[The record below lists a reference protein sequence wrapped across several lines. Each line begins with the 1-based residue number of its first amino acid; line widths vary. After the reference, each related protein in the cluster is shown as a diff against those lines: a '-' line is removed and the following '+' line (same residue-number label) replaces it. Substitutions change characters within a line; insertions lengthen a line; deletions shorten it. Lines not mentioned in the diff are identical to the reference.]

1 MISLKKYLD
10 DLAGPNHP
18 FVKGVTEEGLLQ
30 NVESKEMDLKKDET
44 EQTNWLLNKFLR
56 TNKN

>member
-18 FVKGVTEEGLLQ
+18 FVKGVTVEGLLQ
-30 NVESKEMDLKKDET
+30 NTETKEMDLKKNEA
-44 EQTNWLLNKFLR
+44 EQTQWLFGQVF
-56 TNKN
+56 KNE